1 MTKLVKDNNYEDEP
15 KYKKK
20 TKSNTSKSSNKSKH
34 KHQYKGCLIKYP
46 FMYKSEKCYSVTP
59 ASYCTVCGKIGGN
72 ILQIPVTE
80 RLEDGCRRM
89 YRSEE
94 ILEMNKDLEVFE
106 VEDVTQKYISI
117 VIN

>member
-1 MTKLVKDNNYEDEP
+1 MDYFNGYDDEP
-15 KYKKK
+15 KHKKK

-46 FMYKSEKCYSVTP
+46 FMYKNEKCYSITP

-72 ILQIPVTE
+72 ILQITVTE
-80 RLEDGCRRM
+80 RLENGLWRM
-89 YRSEE
+89 YGSEE

-117 VIN
+117 VNS